1 MKNNIS
7 LIMYMNYLNQL
18 LEKPYMAQLL
28 LTIVFIIY
36 LIMGYRL
43 PTSLAYSLSS
53 TTGKISVIIIALVIF
68 AYSNPILGVVTL
80 IVAYQLITS
89 SSKQTGMSSLAEYYP
104 TETRKWSPFTPTH
117 QFPYTL
123 EQEIVKKM
131 TNQKYNTTY
140 KKAPYRPV
148 LDNLHNAA
156 NVNYNGPI

>member
-1 MKNNIS
+1 
-7 LIMYMNYLNQL
+7 MYMNYLNQL

-140 KKAPYRPV
+140 KKSPYRPV

-156 NVNYNGPI
+156 NINYNGPI